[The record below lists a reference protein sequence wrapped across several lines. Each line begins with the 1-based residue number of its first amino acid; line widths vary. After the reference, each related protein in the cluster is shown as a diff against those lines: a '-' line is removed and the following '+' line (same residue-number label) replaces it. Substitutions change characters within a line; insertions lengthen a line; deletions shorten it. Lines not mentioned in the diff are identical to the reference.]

1 LNLTLASLAVVWL
14 GAFLGALAAGGSGFA
29 FALVASAIWLHA
41 FDPPHMTGLVV
52 LCSTLIQIVLFV
64 PVRRQVEMA
73 RLWPFLVGALACV
86 PLGAAVVTHAPTGPI
101 KAALGAFLLAYGT
114 YAFLAPR
121 LPRLAFGG
129 KPVDAAVGF
138 TGGVLGGLAGYS
150 GVLPTLWTQ
159 LRGWPKEVARAV
171 YQPFILFAHALTLMS
186 LGSAGIDRTTLALLI
201 ASLPALACGA
211 WLGWRIYGRLDE
223 RRFRKALA
231 ALIALSGLFLVLP

>member
-1 LNLTLASLAVVWL
+1 MTITLASLAVVWL

-52 LCSTLIQIVLFV
+52 ACSTLIQIVLFV
-64 PVRRQVEMA
+64 PVWRKVEMA
-73 RLWPFLVGALACV
+73 RLWPFLVGALAGV

-129 KPVDAAVGF
+129 KPADAAIGF
-138 TGGVLGGLAGYS
+138 VGGVLGGLAGYS

-159 LRGWPKEVARAV
+159 LRGWPKDVARAV

-186 LGSAGIDRTTLALLI
+186 LGTAGVDRSSLTLLV
-201 ASLPALACGA
+201 ASLPAFSCGA

-231 ALIALSGLFLVLP
+231 ALIALSGLFLVLL

>member
-1 LNLTLASLAVVWL
+1 MTITLASLAVVWL

-52 LCSTLIQIVLFV
+52 ACSTLIQIVLFV
-64 PVRRQVEMA
+64 PVWRKVEMA
-73 RLWPFLVGALACV
+73 RLWPFLVGALAGV
-86 PLGAAVVTHAPTGPI
+86 PLGAALVTHAPTGPI

-114 YAFLAPR
+114 YAFLAPH

-129 KPVDAAVGF
+129 KPVDAAIGF
-138 TGGVLGGLAGYS
+138 VGGVLGGLAGYS

-159 LRGWPKEVARAV
+159 LRGWSKDVARAV

-186 LGSAGIDRTTLALLI
+186 LGTAGIDRSTLTLLV
-201 ASLPALACGA
+201 ASLPALACGT

-223 RRFRKALA
+223 RRFRQALA
-231 ALIALSGLFLVLP
+231 ALIALSGLFLVLL

>member
-1 LNLTLASLAVVWL
+1 LTITLASLAVVWL

-29 FALVASAIWLHA
+29 FALVASTIWLHA

-52 LCSTLIQIVLFV
+52 ACSTLIQIVLFV
-64 PVRRQVEMA
+64 PVWRKVEMA
-73 RLWPFLVGALACV
+73 RLWPFLVGALAGV
-86 PLGAAVVTHAPTGPI
+86 PLGAAVVTRAPTGPI
-101 KAALGAFLLAYGT
+101 KAVLGAFLLAYGI

-129 KPVDAAVGF
+129 KPVDAAIGF
-138 TGGVLGGLAGYS
+138 VGGVLGGLAGYS

-159 LRGWPKEVARAV
+159 LRGWPKDVARAV

-186 LGSAGIDRTTLALLI
+186 LGTAGIDRSTLTLLV

-211 WLGWRIYGRLDE
+211 WLGWRTYGRLDE
-223 RRFRKALA
+223 RRFRQALA
-231 ALIALSGLFLVLP
+231 ALIALSGLFLVLL

>member
-1 LNLTLASLAVVWL
+1 LSLTFASLAVVWL
-14 GAFLGALAAGGSGFA
+14 GGFLDALAAGGSGFA

-41 FDPPHMTGLVV
+41 FDPPHITGLVV
-52 LCSTLIQIVLFV
+52 ACSTLIQIILFV
-64 PVRRQVEMA
+64 PVWRKVEMA
-73 RLWPFLVGALACV
+73 RLWPFLVGALAGV
-86 PLGAAVVTHAPTGPI
+86 PLGAVVVTQAPTGPI
-101 KAALGAFLLAYGT
+101 KTALGIFLLAYGS

-121 LPRLAFGG
+121 LPILVFGG
-129 KPVDAAVGF
+129 KPADAAIGF
-138 TGGVLGGLAGYS
+138 AGGMLGGLAGYS

-186 LGSAGIDRTTLALLI
+186 LGRAGIDGSTLTMLV

-231 ALIALSGLFLVLP
+231 ALIAVSGLFLVLL

>member
-1 LNLTLASLAVVWL
+1 LSLTFASLAVVWL

-52 LCSTLIQIVLFV
+52 SCSTLIQIALFV
-64 PVRRQVEMA
+64 PVGRKVEMA
-73 RLWPFLVGALACV
+73 RLWPFLVGALAGV
-86 PLGAAVVTHAPTGPI
+86 PLGAFVVRNAPTGPI
-101 KAALGAFLLAYGT
+101 KAALGVFLLAYGS

-121 LPRLAFGG
+121 LPRLTFGG
-129 KPVDAAVGF
+129 RRVDAAIGF
-138 TGGVLGGLAGYS
+138 AGGVLGGLAGYS

-171 YQPFILFAHALTLMS
+171 YQPFILFAHVLTLVS
-186 LGSAGIDRTTLALLI
+186 LGTAGIDRSTLTLLF

-231 ALIALSGLFLVLP
+231 ALIGISGLFLVLL

>member
-1 LNLTLASLAVVWL
+1 MSLTLASLAVVWL

-41 FDPPHMTGLVV
+41 FDPSHMTGLVV
-52 LCSTLIQIVLFV
+52 ACSTLIQIVLFV
-64 PVRRQVEMA
+64 PVWRKVDAA
-73 RLWPFLVGALACV
+73 RLWPFLIGALAGV
-86 PLGAAVVTHAPTGPI
+86 PLGAHVVTNAPTGPI
-101 KAALGAFLLAYGT
+101 KTALGAFLLAYGT

-121 LPRLAFGG
+121 LPRLTFGG
-129 KPVDAAVGF
+129 KLLDAVIGF
-138 TGGVLGGLAGYS
+138 AGGVLGGLAGYS

-186 LGSAGIDRTTLALLI
+186 LGTAGIDRSTLLFLV

-231 ALIALSGLFLVLP
+231 GLIAGSGLFLLLP